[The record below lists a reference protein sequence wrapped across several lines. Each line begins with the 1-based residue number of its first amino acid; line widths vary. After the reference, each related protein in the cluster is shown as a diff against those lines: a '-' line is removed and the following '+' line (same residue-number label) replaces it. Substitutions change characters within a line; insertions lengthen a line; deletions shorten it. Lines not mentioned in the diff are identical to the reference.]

1 MTFNNMGKHTGSD
14 QAWTIKAAIYNEAA
28 TKGELQNLS
37 FKIYGPKEL
46 IGETIKIKCCPE
58 EYVNGAYSNDIYE
71 EKEYTFERAKDGSA
85 VLNYSLSFNST
96 NDSYDLLFGLGL
108 LDFKNATNK
117 TLTFSDANIN
127 TVYGITD
134 LKATGT
140 NVASDDAKGDLFIS
154 WSSNV
159 PDKWQVPINIR

>member
-1 MTFNNMGKHTGSD
+1 MEFHYMRRCKFRHTTGADVKVDYTNGGQANLTFNNMGKHTGSD

-71 EKEYTFERAKDGSA
+71 K
-85 VLNYSLSFNST
+85 
-96 NDSYDLLFGLGL
+96 
-108 LDFKNATNK
+108 KNIHLK
-117 TLTFSDANIN
+117 GQKMEVRCLIIHFHLTQQMIHMIYCLA
-127 TVYGITD
+127 
-134 LKATGT
+134 
-140 NVASDDAKGDLFIS
+140 
-154 WSSNV
+154 
-159 PDKWQVPINIR
+159 